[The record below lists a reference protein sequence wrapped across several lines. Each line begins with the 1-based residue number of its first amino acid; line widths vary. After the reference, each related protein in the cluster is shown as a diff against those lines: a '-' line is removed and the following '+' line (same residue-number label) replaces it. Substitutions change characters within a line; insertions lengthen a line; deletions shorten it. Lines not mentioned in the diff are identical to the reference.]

1 VNEPIAIT
9 LSGSDAD
16 GDSLTFSITSDP
28 LHGSLS
34 GTAPELLYTPQTGF
48 VGSDVFSFRVW
59 DGELYSQDANV
70 LITVRQRTFLPL
82 LTK

>member
-1 VNEPIAIT
+1 MIKRLPPWVNEPHSYY

-34 GTAPELLYTPQTGF
+34 GHSA
-48 VGSDVFSFRVW
+48 
-59 DGELYSQDANV
+59 
-70 LITVRQRTFLPL
+70 
-82 LTK
+82 